1 MEYNNKY
8 TKFMDKLDMDENV
21 KRELIEKLKKEENR
35 KGEIGMKIRNK
46 IIAVISALSVIS
58 IGGVAF
64 ANTMPEE
71 WKNSIKAFF
80 GIISNET
87 YEEIKVETN
96 ETKYDNGYSLT
107 LEDYGIDAETLLLSF
122 DLKTEHEIELEYP
135 FGEEPTYF
143 FYNMVKV
150 VDENQNEYEIANEI
164 INGDENAKYTILVD
178 KINSKE
184 YKIYEI
190 YTIDSSKITEKSDLY
205 IHFYL
210 DYLPEDASE
219 LIYDRLCEFD
229 LEVPIDSEKIDD
241 SFEEFSIDNA
251 VTTWDS
257 VIYSYE
263 FPDGEIG
270 QVTAEITKIK
280 NSNILTKLTL
290 DLWGGYHTSPDNN
303 YTLKIIDEN
312 NNILLDRD
320 VEYIMPGVEQD
331 IIIPRI
337 DMNTKLNITL
347 YESDYVYNENSAEW
361 EKTDIASG
369 SIILDLSDV
378 VK

>member
-8 TKFMDKLDMDENV
+8 TNFMDKLDTDDKV

-107 LEDYGIDAETLLLSF
+107 LENYGIDRDNLLLEF
-122 DLKTEHEIELEYP
+122 NLKTEKEIELEYP
-135 FGEEPTYF
+135 FMEEPTYY
-143 FYNMVKV
+143 FYDRVKIV
-150 VDENQNEYEIANEI
+150 NENQDEYVITNEI
-164 INGDENAKYTILVD
+164 INGEDNAKSTILLD

-190 YTIDSSKITEKSDLY
+190 YSIGNKKISNNSTLNIDFLLEE
-205 IHFYL
+205 
-210 DYLPEDASE
+210 LPKDADE
-219 LIYDRLCEFD
+219 LIYDELANFKFEIQIDNEKMDDYYEEFD
-229 LEVPIDSEKIDD
+229 IEDKEIRIKDEFLGENNEIFTGDAI
-241 SFEEFSIDNA
+241 FSI
-251 VTTWDS
+251 
-257 VIYSYE
+257 
-263 FPDGEIG
+263 
-270 QVTAEITKIK
+270 K
-280 NSNILTKLTL
+280 NFKTSNIASKFIISLY
-290 DLWGGYHTSPDNN
+290 GYYHTNTQ
-303 YTLKIIDEN
+303 YTVKITDEN
-312 NNILLDRD
+312 DNIILNRNIQYLLGGM
-320 VEYIMPGVEQD
+320 EED
-331 IIIPRI
+331 IIIPKI
-337 DMNTKLNITL
+337 DMNSKIKITI
-347 YESDYVYNENSAEW
+347 YEFYYGDTE
-361 EKTDIASG
+361 DIAEG
-369 SIILDLSDV
+369 SIEIDLSEIT
-378 VK
+378 K